1 MEEEKTVQEALIID
15 EEVVN
20 EEVVK
25 EEKEIKK
32 PILKKESDAQIV
44 GEQSITDNMKDV
56 KEYALA
62 LKEYYGAITYSED
75 QVKLAKE
82 EQANINKEK
91 KKINDFRLS
100 ITKEWNKPLEEFIS
114 IAKETE
120 SILKETYDSISCQVK
135 VYEDKVLKDIKQQV
149 KDYFEEY
156 RISKNID
163 IVTFENMNMNI
174 TKGLITT
181 TGNLKK
187 ATVEAIEKYIDN
199 IENDL
204 RLINKTEY
212 PEEVLVEYKKHFMV
226 ATAIADVL
234 DRHKA
239 IEEMQKVVEEPKE
252 EQQQMEEK
260 VEEVLQAPKQE
271 QKIMKMSF
279 TVYGTIDQLKDI
291 KNYLENKGV
300 KYE

>member
-1 MEEEKTVQEALIID
+1 MEKEKTVQEALIID

-20 EEVVK
+20 EE
-25 EEKEIKK
+25 KEIKK
-32 PILKKESDAQIV
+32 PILKKESDAHIE
-44 GEQSITDNMKDV
+44 GKQSITDNMKDV

-91 KKINDFRLS
+91 KKISDFRKE
-100 ITKEWNKPLEEFIS
+100 ITEKWNKPLEDFIK

-135 VYEDKVLKDIKQQV
+135 VYEDKVLEDIKQQE

-156 RISKNID
+156 RKSKNID

-174 TKGLITT
+174 TKGLMTT

-187 ATVEAIEKYIDN
+187 STIEAIETYIDN

-204 RLINKTEY
+204 KLIEKTDY
-212 PEEVLVEYKKHFMV
+212 KEEVLVEYKKHLKV
-226 ATAIADVL
+226 ATAIADVI

-291 KNYLENKGV
+291 KNYLEIKGV